1 MKRKKTYR
9 SPIIELVKIDR
20 ELVLLSTSEN
30 TGPDPGGGGP
40 EKTSKHQPDSFDK
53 NRLNDN
59 PFER

>member
-20 ELVLLSTSEN
+20 ELVLQLASEGTPTN
-30 TGPDPGGGGP
+30 PPGP
-40 EKTSKHQPDSFDK
+40 ELPASQSNSFEK
-53 NRLNDN
+53 NNLNDN